1 MDVIDYPRSRKMG
14 PNSSAGKAINHK
26 DLEKY
31 CTHII
36 SDSMGSAAI

>member
-14 PNSSAGKAINHK
+14 PNSSAGKAKKHK

-31 CTHII
+31 CTHI
-36 SDSMGSAAI
+36 SDSLGSATI